1 MSIVFHNDPVTPFD
15 RRPITHVDSPG
26 YGSGNRRSVAVPAE
40 YIPTAVDAAKLRV
53 GARQLDPA
61 QWVSTP
67 DADWLFTQVMKMQLI
82 NERPREVIAFDDV
95 AKEACEEASRGV
107 LNSLNLSESDQ
118 EGIDALVDAAAA
130 VADDLCI
137 LIPDEHGVPRLRAA
151 VLCSPN
157 RWRLADK
164 MGGTMASIHAPVA
177 RYDEDLQSPVDA
189 VIARL
194 NPERPLWRVN
204 WGIANHP
211 SLFQPDIP
219 PATPEMDPADMW
231 FRIEWQT
238 LRKLPESG
246 GVLFTIRTYVEQ
258 LRNFFERDY
267 DIVHDFGDIV
277 NKIPENV
284 AQYKSIAP
292 YRDALFAYL
301 SSR

>member
-1 MSIVFHNDPVTPFD
+1 ME
-15 RRPITHVDSPG
+15 
-26 YGSGNRRSVAVPAE
+26 VPSE

-67 DADWLFTQVMKMQLI
+67 DADWLLTQVMKMQLI

-95 AKEACEEASRGV
+95 AKEACEEASCGV
-107 LNSLNLSESDQ
+107 LNSLNLSESEQ

-137 LIPDEHGVPRLRAA
+137 LIPDELGVPRLRAA

-194 NPERPLWRVN
+194 SPDRPLWRVN

-258 LRNFFERDY
+258 LCNFFERDY
-267 DIVHDFGDIV
+267 NIVHDFGDIV

>member
-1 MSIVFHNDPVTPFD
+1 
-15 RRPITHVDSPG
+15 
-26 YGSGNRRSVAVPAE
+26 VAVPSE

-53 GARQLDPA
+53 GARQLEPA

-67 DADWLFTQVMKMQLI
+67 DADWLLTQVMKMQLI
-82 NERPREVIAFDDV
+82 NERPHEVIAFDDV

-107 LNSLNLSESDQ
+107 LNSLNLSESEQ

-137 LIPDEHGVPRLRAA
+137 LLPDENGVPRLRAA

-164 MGGTMASIHAPVA
+164 LGGTMAGIHAPVA

-194 NPERPLWRVN
+194 SPDRPLWRVN
-204 WGIANHP
+204 WGVANHP
-211 SLFQPDIP
+211 ALFQPDIP
-219 PATPEMDPADMW
+219 PATPDMDPADMW
-231 FRIEWQT
+231 LRIEWQT

-246 GVLFTIRTYVEQ
+246 GVLFTIRTYAEQ
-258 LRNFFERDY
+258 LRNFFEREY
-267 DIVHDFGDIV
+267 NIVHDFGDII